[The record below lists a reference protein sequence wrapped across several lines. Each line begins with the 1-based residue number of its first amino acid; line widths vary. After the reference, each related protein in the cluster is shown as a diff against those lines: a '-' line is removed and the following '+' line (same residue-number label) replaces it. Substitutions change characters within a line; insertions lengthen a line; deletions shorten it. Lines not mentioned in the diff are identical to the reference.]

1 MTNIRIY
8 PAQGT
13 WVVRANGAVI
23 GESTRA
29 LEMIQRDFPFVIYF
43 PRADIAAAVLEP
55 SDRTLVCDDRG
66 AGVWFHVSSPE
77 GMIQNA
83 GFSLTAPT
91 DAAQQVRDYLAF
103 DAGKVTVERV

>member
-8 PAQGT
+8 PAHGT
-13 WVVRANGAVI
+13 WVVRANGSVI

-29 LEMIQRDFPFVIYF
+29 LELIQRDLPFVIYF

-55 SDRTLVCDDRG
+55 SDRTLIDDDRG
-66 AGVWFHVSSPE
+66 TGVYYHVSSPE
-77 GMIQNA
+77 GMIRNA

-91 DAAQQVRDYLAF
+91 EAAEAVRDYLAF
-103 DAGKVTVERV
+103 DAGKVTIERV